1 MEDFKHYQRAFED
14 MQQAFAEAAALY
26 EMSPKNL
33 VVLAA
38 TMTAS
43 LTGCAAAFRREG
55 VTIETI
61 IEESVEI
68 YRSLAESYVAD
79 ACKLPEERLETMM
92 GHGVSKQVDAVF
104 TAAKARRKNLGL

>member
-1 MEDFKHYQRAFED
+1 METFKHHQRAFED

-26 EMSPKNL
+26 EMSPKDL
-33 VVLAA
+33 LVLAA

-55 VTIETI
+55 VTIEAI
-61 IEESVEI
+61 IDESVEM
-68 YRSLAESYVAD
+68 YKLLADAYVAD
-79 ACKLPEERLETMM
+79 ACKLTEERLETMM
-92 GHGVSKQVDAVF
+92 GQGVSKQVDAVF